1 MVLFQELG
9 QPAAALLDQGPV
21 LASQFQGVVGANS
34 PGVAGGSPALPQM
47 SHSGQMQRSRLWAAA
62 SGSPSHTSQLSRIP
76 FLEMLFRGR
85 FVRQRG

>member
-34 PGVAGGSPALPQM
+34 PSVAGGSPALPQM

-62 SGSPSHTSQLSRIP
+62 SGSPSHTSQMSWMPL
-76 FLEMLFRGR
+76 
-85 FVRQRG
+85 